1 MFSLEGKTA
10 VVTGGASG
18 IGLATVKRFAEAGA
32 EVVIADL
39 KDAGELARRVNGLFV
54 ETDVSEEAQV
64 EHLMRRTAD
73 TYGKIDI
80 VINNAGGGNVSE
92 YNFIPALSTADFD
105 ACYRSNLMGTV
116 YGIKHSVKFMTGGG
130 SIVNMSS
137 VAGYQ
142 GTPTYSP
149 YVAAKAA
156 VIGITKTAALELA
169 PSNIRVNCVCP
180 GTVDTPLAR
189 RKEVERELKMA
200 AIMMPLGRIC
210 EPEEVAA
217 LCHFLVAD
225 DCSFVSGQAICIDG
239 GMTAGMGIG
248 VAMTLLESV

>member
-18 IGLATVKRFAEAGA
+18 IGLATVKRFADAGA
-32 EVVIADL
+32 DVVIADV
-39 KDAGELARRVNGLFV
+39 KDAGEVARGVDGLFV
-54 ETDVSEEAQV
+54 QTDVSQEAQV
-64 EHLMRRTAD
+64 EHLMRRAAE

-80 VINNAGGGNVSE
+80 VINNAGGGDVSE
-92 YNFIPALSTADFD
+92 YNFIRSLSTGDFD
-105 ACYRSNLMGTV
+105 ACYRSNLMGAV
-116 YGIKHSVKFMTGGG
+116 YGIKHSVDFMTGGG

-169 PSNIRVNCVCP
+169 PNNIRVNCVCP

-189 RKEVERELKMA
+189 RKGVESELRIA
-200 AIMMPLGRIC
+200 PIIMPLGRIC

-217 LCHFLVAD
+217 LLHFLVAD

-239 GMTAGMGIG
+239 GMTAGLSIG
-248 VAMTLLESV
+248 VAMTLLANT